1 MEILETE
8 VDLAKKQPVHDHNP
22 ALWDTVLIIGVIAA
36 SASGAIIKV
45 AQAEGAPPLVIASVR
60 NYVACIALLPF
71 FLAGSWRE
79 LKLLTRR
86 EVCFVIG
93 SGLILA
99 FHFAMWIMSL
109 ELTNV
114 ASATIFI
121 TTTPVFVVL
130 GSHYL
135 LHEKVSPAIYI
146 GIAISIAGG
155 ILVVGTKGEEPG
167 RLAGDMIAL
176 LGAVAASA
184 YMLIG
189 RRVRPKL
196 HLVPY
201 IFVVYGIAAVTLMIA
216 AWGFGNSFRGY
227 SPKGYAMMIMLG
239 LISSLIGHTSINF
252 VLRHL
257 RSYIVSI
264 MTLAEPAAATVI
276 AVIVV
281 GATEIPKWLE
291 AMGAA
296 VMLFGI
302 YIAIKVT
309 SQD

>member
-1 MEILETE
+1 M
-8 VDLAKKQPVHDHNP
+8 DSSQKPVGNTKAEKHNP
-22 ALWDTVLIIGVIAA
+22 ALWYTILIIGVVAA

-45 AQAEGAPPLVIASVR
+45 AQSDKVPPLVIAAVR
-60 NYVACIALLPF
+60 NYVACIVLLPF
-71 FLAGSWRE
+71 FLSGSWKE

-86 EVCFVIG
+86 EVWFVIG
-93 SGLILA
+93 SGLVLA
-99 FHFAMWIMSL
+99 FHFAMWITAL
-109 ELTNV
+109 EKTNV

-121 TTTPVFVVL
+121 TTTPIFVVL

-135 LHEKVSPAIYI
+135 LHEKASPAIYI

-155 ILVVGTKGEEPG
+155 VLVVGADFGQF
-167 RLAGDMIAL
+167 AGDMIAL
-176 LGAVAASA
+176 VGAIAASA

-201 IFVVYGIAAVTLMIA
+201 IFVVYGVAAITLTIAALA
-216 AWGFGNSFRGY
+216 LGNSFYGY
-227 SPKGYAMMIMLG
+227 TPKAYSMMVLLG
-239 LISSLIGHTSINF
+239 LVSSLIGHTSINF

-264 MTLAEPAAATVI
+264 LMLGEPASATI
-276 AVIVV
+276 LAVIFV
-281 GATEIPKWLE
+281 GRAEIPSWLE
-291 AMGAA
+291 VAGSA

-302 YIAIKVT
+302 YIAIKV
-309 SQD
+309 SSED